1 MAASRFYWYGAGS
14 ARLLTL
20 DVYPA
25 ALQADVESVAE
36 GVSPLSGRTV
46 RVQQGV
52 RWRVTVE
59 LQAVAETDRY
69 GLRTLV
75 SHLQRGGAVG
85 FARDPGKAWLGW
97 VQTAINPG
105 ASSFLTSG
113 GAQMLAWEASA
124 ALASGDRMIVQ
135 SQNPEGIIEE
145 PVLSGLN
152 LGLVSLSTPT
162 HGRMAQTPIAVRP
175 YGFWPVLVMEP
186 GDEPEIR
193 SDRELYYDVTLTLT
207 EHPAHLAA
215 LRGVTLGG
223 ATTPHTAPLAMS
235 LDQAIGRAPG
245 PSGTIAASLRVRL

>member
-1 MAASRFYWYGAGS
+1 MASRFYWYAPGS

-25 ALQADVESVAE
+25 ALQADVEAVAE
-36 GVSPLSGRTV
+36 GVSPLSGRAV

-52 RWRVTVE
+52 RWRVTLD
-59 LQAVAETDRY
+59 LQAVSEDDRY

-85 FARDPGKAWLGW
+85 FARDPDKALLAWT
-97 VQTAINPG
+97 VSAITPG
-105 ASSFLTSG
+105 TSSFLTSG
-113 GAQMLAWEASA
+113 GSQMLAWEPSA
-124 ALASGDRMIVQ
+124 ALASGDRLIVQ

-145 PVLSGLN
+145 PIATSVSSV
-152 LGLVSLSTPT
+152 GLVTLSTPIRS
-162 HGRMAQTPIAVRP
+162 RMAQTPVAVRP

-186 GDEPEIR
+186 ADTPEIR
-193 SDRELYYDVTLTLT
+193 SDRELYYDVTMTLT

-223 ATTPHTAPLAMS
+223 AATPHTAPLAMS

-245 PSGTIAASLRVRL
+245 PSGFVASAFRVRS